1 MAQALP
7 ISVVV
12 GATTL
17 VFQPAQTQNGKNP
30 SLFVKQSATG
40 VLDFGDILKH
50 LVSTGP
56 MNKNVKISLT
66 TKSIA
71 KVADVDV
78 VARVLGTDMNFSW
91 PKTSSTLERTTH
103 VDTVIAALTKLKQD
117 IISAEVYF

>member
-12 GATTL
+12 GSATH

-30 SLFVKQSATG
+30 SLFVKQSTTG

-50 LVSTGP
+50 NVSTGP
-56 MNKNVKISLT
+56 KNKNVKFSLS
-66 TKSIA
+66 TKSIE
-71 KVADVDV
+71 KVDGVDM
-78 VARVLGTDMNFSW
+78 VARVLGTDVNFSW
-91 PKTSSTLERTTH
+91 PKSSSTLERTTH
-103 VDTVIAALTKLKQD
+103 VDTVIAALTKIKQD